1 MHCTGAEPSLEVI
14 TDQQSAL
21 QHSFSDTK
29 IALTLTVLP
38 GQPSDCPQPGKTV
51 KLVPSLLPNLW
62 LVSPP
67 GAVLLFSELRSGKHV
82 AAGRIV
88 IYLTCWRGPE
98 VSVSVLP

>member
-38 GQPSDCPQPGKTV
+38 GQPSDCPQSGKTV
-51 KLVPSLLPNLW
+51 KLVPSSPISGLFLPQ
-62 LVSPP
+62 VQFYYFQS
-67 GAVLLFSELRSGKHV
+67 
-82 AAGRIV
+82 
-88 IYLTCWRGPE
+88 
-98 VSVSVLP
+98 